1 VECGGEELGRF
12 GGIGK
17 IVLFGLTSIAG
28 QLNNDDGKWGY
39 GRRELQQH
47 LGLHMIPK
55 EAKN

>member
-39 GRRELQQH
+39 GRRELQRH
-47 LGLHMIPK
+47 L
-55 EAKN
+55 AYT